1 MTLADK
7 LVPQR
12 TRCRAQEL
20 FDDLEADDRAAVDE
34 YITAIHTAR
43 LSNRFT
49 AVASVSKLRSAL
61 VAEGHQVSV
70 DTLRD
75 HIAGR
80 CCCGKTS

>member
-7 LVPQR
+7 LVVHR

-20 FDDLEADDRAAVDE
+20 FDQLEPDDRAAVDE
-34 YITAIHTAR
+34 YIAAIHTAR
-43 LSNRFT
+43 LANRFT
-49 AVASVSKLRSAL
+49 SVASVSKLRSAL
-61 VAEGHQVSV
+61 MAEGHRVSV

-75 HIAGR
+75 HLGGR